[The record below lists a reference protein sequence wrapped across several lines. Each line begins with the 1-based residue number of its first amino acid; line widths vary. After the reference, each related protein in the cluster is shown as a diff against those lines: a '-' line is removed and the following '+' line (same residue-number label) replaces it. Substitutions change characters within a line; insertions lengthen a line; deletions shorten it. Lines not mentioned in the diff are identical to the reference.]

1 MQQQTQRKFFPQ
13 EEIAMGHREEL
24 LSTLSSTGLPYLF
37 MLLSSLYQS
46 TSANICSF
54 PICKCM
60 LNKAIYFS
68 WSQGSPSINLS
79 LIVCSGCNYPCR
91 SQRPTFKLE
100 TKFLWTNNK
109 DTSKLPDC
117 FARQSVLQMV
127 SPYMFLYT
135 ARTDERSSE
144 SKVTPASNSLGF
156 SLPTPCSLV

>member
-1 MQQQTQRKFFPQ
+1 MSMQQQTQRKFFPQ

-46 TSANICSF
+46 TSANICCLF

-60 LNKAIYFS
+60 LNKAIYSS

-79 LIVCSGCNYPCR
+79 LIVCSGCNCPCI

-100 TKFLWTNNK
+100 TKFLWTNNN

-117 FARQSVLQMV
+117 SARQSYLKRFLHTCSCTEQERMRDHQSPKLLQ
-127 SPYMFLYT
+127 PPIF
-135 ARTDERSSE
+135 
-144 SKVTPASNSLGF
+144 
-156 SLPTPCSLV
+156 